1 MYAARGYIQEKTGQT
16 LDDQYFTQTLLP
28 DYINEHSEADDWDV
42 VFDARGSLHEP
53 HTGFALA
60 LGTLQVR
67 NYLNKV
73 VDLRLDLDNLIDLR
87 LPILCQ
93 THGPSHRYHA
103 ILFIEKEG
111 FLPLFQKV
119 RLAERY
125 DIAIMSTKGL
135 STTAARL
142 LVDKICSD
150 IPLLVSHDFDKA
162 GFSIAGTLQRDTRRY
177 SFMNDTEVINLG
189 LGLADVEE
197 NSLESETVSYGRSDP
212 TYNLRENGA
221 TEAEIQFLCRG
232 RNYSGY
238 YGARVELNAFTS
250 DRLVHWIEAKLQQ
263 HGIQKVVPDD
273 ETLQA
278 AYRRAMALK

>member
-1 MYAARGYIQEKTGQT
+1 
-16 LDDQYFTQTLLP
+16 
-28 DYINEHSEADDWDV
+28 
-42 VFDARGSLHEP
+42 
-53 HTGFALA
+53 
-60 LGTLQVR
+60 
-67 NYLNKV
+67 
-73 VDLRLDLDNLIDLR
+73 
-87 LPILCQ
+87 
-93 THGPSHRYHA
+93 
-103 ILFIEKEG
+103 
-111 FLPLFQKV
+111 
-119 RLAERY
+119 
-125 DIAIMSTKGL
+125 MSTKGL

-142 LVDKICSD
+142 LVDEICSD

-197 NSLESETVSYGRSDP
+197 NSLESETVNYGRSDP

-250 DRLVHWIEAKLQQ
+250 DRLVRWIEAKLQQ

-278 AYRRAMALK
+278 AYRRAMALKYLDTHLKKLLEEATRAGQEVSIQPDLRERVLKELKEHPNLPWDKAMYRLAALELAQ